1 MPIQTTT
8 LFYGVFAGQDYEDM
22 VSLVEGL
29 QAVQSRFT
37 DTTAIQYLFA
47 FALNRRKNK
56 GDSDKALVVIKRV
69 SGDADK
75 ALVVIKRVSGRT
87 KY

>member
-8 LFYGVFAGQDYEDM
+8 LFYGVFAAQDYEDM

-69 SGDADK
+69 SG
-75 ALVVIKRVSGRT
+75 RT